1 LQLVL
6 SGEEGYFASNASVVS
21 LFGENVLNRA
31 GADVFRGIVSK
42 FVEWPPT
49 VLEGRADD
57 LALYTSSNLAWSS

>member
-6 SGEEGYFASNASVVS
+6 LSEEGYLVSNVSVIS
-21 LFGENVLNRA
+21 LFGENVPNSA

-42 FVEWPPT
+42 FVEWLPT

-57 LALYTSSNLAWSS
+57 LVL